1 MEDTMGLDTL
11 EVVYT
16 MEVHSTEDTD
26 TMVSGML
33 SPRLMLMLDI
43 MEDTMGLDTLE
54 VAHTME
60 AHSTEDTDTMVSAM
74 LSPRLMLDIMED
86 TMGLDT
92 LEVVYTMEVH
102 STEDTD
108 TMVSVMLSP
117 RLMQDCTPVD
127 TMETLAILDTLDT
140 PMPRMLTMD
149 KTPDNNMDSQ
159 PLVLTSFVN

>member
-1 MEDTMGLDTL
+1 MGLDTL

-16 MEVHSTEDTD
+16 MEVHTTEDTD

-43 MEDTMGLDTLE
+43 MED
-54 VAHTME
+54 
-60 AHSTEDTDTMVSAM
+60 
-74 LSPRLMLDIMED
+74 I
-86 TMGLDT
+86 MGLDT

-102 STEDTD
+102 TTEDTD
-108 TMVSVMLSP
+108 TMVSVMLRP

-140 PMPRMLTMD
+140 PMPRMLTM
-149 KTPDNNMDSQ
+149 
-159 PLVLTSFVN
+159 

>member
-1 MEDTMGLDTL
+1 MGLDTL

-16 MEVHSTEDTD
+16 MEVHTTEDTD

-33 SPRLMLMLDI
+33 SQRLM
-43 MEDTMGLDTLE
+43 
-54 VAHTME
+54 
-60 AHSTEDTDTMVSAM
+60 
-74 LSPRLMLDIMED
+74 LMLDIMED

-102 STEDTD
+102 TTEDTD
-108 TMVSVMLSP
+108 TMVSVMLRP

-149 KTPDNNMDSQ
+149 KAPDNNMDSQ
-159 PLVLTSFVN
+159 PLVLTSLVTTLSIFD

>member
-1 MEDTMGLDTL
+1 MEAHSTEDTDTMLSRWLRPRLMLMLDIMEDTMGLDTL

-16 MEVHSTEDTD
+16 MVAHSTEDTD
-26 TMVSGML
+26 TMVSVML

-54 VAHTME
+54 V
-60 AHSTEDTDTMVSAM
+60 
-74 LSPRLMLDIMED
+74 
-86 TMGLDT
+86 
-92 LEVVYTMEVH
+92 VYTMAVH

-117 RLMQDCTPVD
+117 QLMQDCTTVD
-127 TMETLAILDTLDT
+127 TMGTLAILDTLDT

-149 KTPDNNMDSQ
+149 KAPDNNMDSQ
-159 PLVLTSFVN
+159 PLVLTSFVPTLSIFDTIFV